1 MRSKKKMR
9 ALPFQEPID
18 LRGKKGRSFRC
29 ARLRAVD
36 WMQHLQWPAMI
47 ATLLSAWLVAEQ
59 SKTRRQWGF
68 WLFLF
73 SNVLW
78 VAWGWEAKAYALILL
93 QFGLAA
99 LNLRGVAKNE
109 RA

>member
-1 MRSKKKMR
+1 MR
-9 ALPFQEPID
+9 LTP
-18 LRGKKGRSFRC
+18 
-29 ARLRAVD
+29 VD

-68 WLFLF
+68 WIFLL

-78 VAWGWEAKAYALILL
+78 VAWGWPARAYALVVL
-93 QFGLAA
+93 QFGLAF
-99 LNLRGVAKNE
+99 LNVRGVAKNK